1 MTFTPDPPLDPREA
15 IAELEVRIEELAEAL
30 ERCRKLAFTAKI
42 AMIAGVVLLAAFVL
56 GFLAFT
62 PMAMLGG
69 VAALLGGIVI
79 YGSNASTAEQL
90 TKSLQRGRSAP
101 RRADQRARHPPRPRR
116 AADAAVVGRSSCPH
130 SAVIARLDRAIQ

>member
-1 MTFTPDPPLDPREA
+1 LTFTPDSPLDPREA

-30 ERCRKLAFTAKI
+30 ERCRKLAFAAKL
-42 AMIAGVVLLAAFVL
+42 AMIAGAVLLAAFVL

-79 YGSNASTAEQL
+79 YGSNASTAEEL
-90 TKSLQRGRSAP
+90 TKSLRDAE
-101 RRADQRARHPPRPRR
+101 AHR
-116 AADAAVVGRSSCPH
+116 AALISGLDIRLVHDAPPT
-130 SAVIARLDRAIQ
+130 LQ